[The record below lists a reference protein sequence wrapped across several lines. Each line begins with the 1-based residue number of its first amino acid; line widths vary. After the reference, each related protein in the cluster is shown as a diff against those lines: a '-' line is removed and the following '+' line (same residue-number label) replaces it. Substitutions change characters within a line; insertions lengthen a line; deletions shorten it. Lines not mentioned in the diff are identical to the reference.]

1 MAKEAPLLETDA
13 AVEMGVRFLR
23 SSKEFL
29 EAATRAFAE
38 RVDDEFFS
46 TSTIP
51 AVVCV
56 TFAAELG
63 LKAIFIAEYK
73 AKTTGHEL
81 YQLFISLPE
90 DVQQKIKAA
99 VPAPSYPKND
109 PMRTF
114 EDALRAENNT
124 FVEWRYSCE
133 GSKDLTTD
141 FAFLNKLA
149 EVVQSVAVER
159 LASASKWFD

>member
-1 MAKEAPLLETDA
+1 MAKEASLLEADA

-29 EAATRAFAE
+29 ETATRAFPA
-38 RVDDEFFS
+38 RVDEEFFV
-46 TSTIP
+46 TSAVP

-56 TFAAELG
+56 AFAVELG
-63 LKAIFIAEYK
+63 LKAIFVAERK
-73 AKTTGHEL
+73 AKTNSHEL
-81 YQLFISLPE
+81 HGLFTLLSE

-99 VPAPSYPKND
+99 VPPPSYPKYD
-109 PMRTF
+109 PPRTF

-133 GSKDLTTD
+133 GGKDLTAD

-149 EVVQSVAVER
+149 EVVQSVAVDR